1 MAESKHKSS
10 SDIAGTAKE
19 WQEPRKA
26 EERQE
31 EVKVTG
37 KPKEIHDAGNGEGFS
52 WFREALSVFEARDLN
67 TQLYTRVA
75 AAVQNAIQGYR
86 VICDENK
93 ELLARHNWIVF
104 SRG

>member
-19 WQEPRKA
+19 CQEPRKA

-52 WFREALSVFEARDLN
+52 
-67 TQLYTRVA
+67 
-75 AAVQNAIQGYR
+75 
-86 VICDENK
+86 
-93 ELLARHNWIVF
+93 
-104 SRG
+104 